1 VLATGTGSGK
11 SLAAWTPILSDLV
24 EAEDSSRI
32 SAIHRRPTALYLAPT
47 KALAAD
53 QLASLMSLLGQD
65 GKPADAQAS
74 ADAEGSPSLVDE
86 RLRRVRATTVDGD
99 TPREAKE
106 WARAGADL
114 ILSNPDFLH
123 YVMLPSHQRWSRFLA
138 SLRLIVID
146 EAHHWRG
153 VTGSRPLPARGRC
166 VLEWLRVAWGRLR
179 LWQPERDPAMEGR
192 PHRGLPAG
200 IPGHAETAAHLKA
213 ARLKT
218 AHLTEAAAPPKAD
231 LRAAPEP
238 PFAAGL
244 RRFLTVVLCALAL
257 VTGLG
262 ATTGAWVNSKLMSE
276 RGFSQISSTLAEDS
290 QLASRIADGAVEDLM
305 NSEAMTTFLD
315 GTKQS
320 GLYSILVKP
329 TQDGIRSLLNRS
341 AAELS
346 KTEEY
351 RSLWKEIAEETR
363 RYNLEHQDGP
373 AVIVLTP
380 FYRALDAKVG
390 SIGSFDPDLTKLGP
404 ETLNIDRLKDGNNQ
418 QEQQEWYL
426 HAGINRAAALGKST
440 VPLTI
445 ISVLSLL
452 LATLLTPRHRILV
465 PVVTALLY
473 ALLSWGAAAWFGGQ
487 SPETLG
493 ITSHS
498 TAGTA
503 LITGAWNQLAPSLTG
518 HLQAA
523 ASYGLVLAI
532 LALLLGILIRLIA
545 LGRSPASGA
554 TVITH

>member
-1 VLATGTGSGK
+1 MRSPDQSEDQNNALNTAAASSAAGTGAHNYPADATRVVGTRITRTDGYYTDGHYT
-11 SLAAWTPILSDLV
+11 AD
-24 EAEDSSRI
+24 EDTTLLQ
-32 SAIHRRPTALYLAPT
+32 PTRTLGHGTAPT
-47 KALAAD
+47 KAEL
-53 QLASLMSLLGQD
+53 Q
-65 GKPADAQAS
+65 
-74 ADAEGSPSLVDE
+74 
-86 RLRRVRATTVDGD
+86 
-99 TPREAKE
+99 
-106 WARAGADL
+106 
-114 ILSNPDFLH
+114 
-123 YVMLPSHQRWSRFLA
+123 
-138 SLRLIVID
+138 
-146 EAHHWRG
+146 
-153 VTGSRPLPARGRC
+153 
-166 VLEWLRVAWGRLR
+166 
-179 LWQPERDPAMEGR
+179 
-192 PHRGLPAG
+192 
-200 IPGHAETAAHLKA
+200 
-213 ARLKT
+213 
-218 AHLTEAAAPPKAD
+218 
-231 LRAAPEP
+231 AAPEP

-262 ATTGAWVNSKLMSE
+262 ATAGAWVNSKLMSE
-276 RGFSQISSTLAEDS
+276 RGFSQISSNLAEDS

-315 GTKQS
+315 GTKES

-346 KTEEY
+346 KTEQY
-351 RSLWKEIAEETR
+351 RSLWKEVAEETR

-404 ETLNIDRLKDGNNQ
+404 ETLNIDRVKDGNSQQDQ

-426 HAGINRAAALGKST
+426 HAGINLGKST

-452 LATLLTPRHRILV
+452 LATLLAPRHRILV

-473 ALLSWGAAAWFGGQ
+473 ALLGWGAAAWFGAQ
-487 SPETLG
+487 SPESLG

-523 ASYGLVLAI
+523 ASYGLVMAI

>member
-1 VLATGTGSGK
+1 MRSPDQSAHQNNALNTAAASSAAGTGAQNYPADATRVVDTRITRTDGYYTGGYYT
-11 SLAAWTPILSDLV
+11 AD
-24 EAEDSSRI
+24 EDTTLLQ
-32 SAIHRRPTALYLAPT
+32 PTRMLGHTATPT
-47 KALAAD
+47 KAEL
-53 QLASLMSLLGQD
+53 Q
-65 GKPADAQAS
+65 
-74 ADAEGSPSLVDE
+74 
-86 RLRRVRATTVDGD
+86 
-99 TPREAKE
+99 
-106 WARAGADL
+106 
-114 ILSNPDFLH
+114 
-123 YVMLPSHQRWSRFLA
+123 
-138 SLRLIVID
+138 
-146 EAHHWRG
+146 
-153 VTGSRPLPARGRC
+153 
-166 VLEWLRVAWGRLR
+166 
-179 LWQPERDPAMEGR
+179 
-192 PHRGLPAG
+192 
-200 IPGHAETAAHLKA
+200 
-213 ARLKT
+213 
-218 AHLTEAAAPPKAD
+218 
-231 LRAAPEP
+231 AAPEP

-257 VTGLG
+257 VTALG
-262 ATTGAWVNSKLMSE
+262 ATTGAWMNSKLMSE
-276 RGFSQISSTLAEDS
+276 RGFSQISSNLAEDS

-315 GTKQS
+315 GTKES

-351 RSLWKEIAEETR
+351 RSLWKEVAEETR

-404 ETLNIDRLKDGNNQ
+404 ETLNIDRVKDGNSQQDQ

-452 LATLLTPRHRILV
+452 LATLLAPRHRILV

-473 ALLSWGAAAWFGGQ
+473 ALLGWGAAAWFGAQ
-487 SPETLG
+487 SPESLG

-523 ASYGLVLAI
+523 ASYGLVMAI

>member
-1 VLATGTGSGK
+1 MRSPDQSEDQNNALNTAAASSAAGTGAQNYPADATRVVDTRITRTDGYYTGGHYT
-11 SLAAWTPILSDLV
+11 AD
-24 EAEDSSRI
+24 EDTTLLQ
-32 SAIHRRPTALYLAPT
+32 PTRTLGHGTAPT
-47 KALAAD
+47 KAEL
-53 QLASLMSLLGQD
+53 Q
-65 GKPADAQAS
+65 
-74 ADAEGSPSLVDE
+74 
-86 RLRRVRATTVDGD
+86 
-99 TPREAKE
+99 
-106 WARAGADL
+106 
-114 ILSNPDFLH
+114 
-123 YVMLPSHQRWSRFLA
+123 
-138 SLRLIVID
+138 
-146 EAHHWRG
+146 
-153 VTGSRPLPARGRC
+153 
-166 VLEWLRVAWGRLR
+166 
-179 LWQPERDPAMEGR
+179 
-192 PHRGLPAG
+192 
-200 IPGHAETAAHLKA
+200 
-213 ARLKT
+213 
-218 AHLTEAAAPPKAD
+218 
-231 LRAAPEP
+231 AAPEP

-262 ATTGAWVNSKLMSE
+262 ATAGAWVNSKLMSE
-276 RGFSQISSTLAEDS
+276 RGFSQISSSLAEDS

-404 ETLNIDRLKDGNNQ
+404 ETLNIDRLKDGNSQQGQ

-452 LATLLTPRHRILV
+452 LATLLAPRHRILV

-473 ALLSWGAAAWFGGQ
+473 ALLGWGAAAWFGAQ

-523 ASYGLVLAI
+523 ASYGLVMAI

-545 LGRSPASGA
+545 LGRSSASGA

>member
-1 VLATGTGSGK
+1 MRSPDQSADQNNALNTAAASSAAGTGAQSYPADATRVVDTRITRTDGHY
-11 SLAAWTPILSDLV
+11 TDGHYTV
-24 EAEDSSRI
+24 DEDTTLLQ
-32 SAIHRRPTALYLAPT
+32 PTRTLGHGTAPT
-47 KALAAD
+47 KAEL
-53 QLASLMSLLGQD
+53 Q
-65 GKPADAQAS
+65 
-74 ADAEGSPSLVDE
+74 
-86 RLRRVRATTVDGD
+86 
-99 TPREAKE
+99 
-106 WARAGADL
+106 
-114 ILSNPDFLH
+114 
-123 YVMLPSHQRWSRFLA
+123 
-138 SLRLIVID
+138 
-146 EAHHWRG
+146 
-153 VTGSRPLPARGRC
+153 
-166 VLEWLRVAWGRLR
+166 
-179 LWQPERDPAMEGR
+179 
-192 PHRGLPAG
+192 
-200 IPGHAETAAHLKA
+200 
-213 ARLKT
+213 
-218 AHLTEAAAPPKAD
+218 
-231 LRAAPEP
+231 AAPEP

-262 ATTGAWVNSKLMSE
+262 AIAGAWVNSKLMSE
-276 RGFSQISSTLAEDS
+276 RGFSQISSNLAEDS

-315 GTKQS
+315 GTKES

-351 RSLWKEIAEETR
+351 RSLWKEVAEETR

-404 ETLNIDRLKDGNNQ
+404 ETLNIDRVKDGNSQ
-418 QEQQEWYL
+418 QDQQEWYL
-426 HAGINRAAALGKST
+426 HSGINRAAALGKST

-452 LATLLTPRHRILV
+452 LAMLLAPRHRILV

-473 ALLSWGAAAWFGGQ
+473 ALLGWGAAAWLGGQ
-487 SPETLG
+487 SPESLG

-503 LITGAWNQLAPSLTG
+503 LITGIWNQLAPSLTG
-518 HLQAA
+518 HLEAA

-532 LALLLGILIRLIA
+532 LALLLGILIRLTA

>member
-1 VLATGTGSGK
+1 MRSPDQSAHQNNALNTAAASSAAGTGAQNYPADATRVVDTRITRTDGYYTGGYYT
-11 SLAAWTPILSDLV
+11 AD
-24 EAEDSSRI
+24 EDTTLLQ
-32 SAIHRRPTALYLAPT
+32 PTRMLGHTATPT
-47 KALAAD
+47 KAEL
-53 QLASLMSLLGQD
+53 Q
-65 GKPADAQAS
+65 
-74 ADAEGSPSLVDE
+74 
-86 RLRRVRATTVDGD
+86 
-99 TPREAKE
+99 
-106 WARAGADL
+106 
-114 ILSNPDFLH
+114 
-123 YVMLPSHQRWSRFLA
+123 
-138 SLRLIVID
+138 
-146 EAHHWRG
+146 
-153 VTGSRPLPARGRC
+153 
-166 VLEWLRVAWGRLR
+166 
-179 LWQPERDPAMEGR
+179 
-192 PHRGLPAG
+192 
-200 IPGHAETAAHLKA
+200 
-213 ARLKT
+213 
-218 AHLTEAAAPPKAD
+218 
-231 LRAAPEP
+231 AAPEP

-257 VTGLG
+257 VTALG
-262 ATTGAWVNSKLMSE
+262 ATTGAWMNSKLMSE
-276 RGFSQISSTLAEDS
+276 RGFSQISSNLAEDS

-404 ETLNIDRLKDGNNQ
+404 ETLNIDRVKDGNSQQDQ

-452 LATLLTPRHRILV
+452 LATLLAPRHRILV

-473 ALLSWGAAAWFGGQ
+473 ALLGWGAAAWFGAQ

-523 ASYGLVLAI
+523 ASYGLVMAI

>member
-1 VLATGTGSGK
+1 MRSPDQSAHQNNALNTAAASSAAGTGAQNYPADATRVVGTRITRTDGYYTDGHYT
-11 SLAAWTPILSDLV
+11 AD
-24 EAEDSSRI
+24 EDTTLLQ
-32 SAIHRRPTALYLAPT
+32 PTRTLGHGTAPT
-47 KALAAD
+47 KAEL
-53 QLASLMSLLGQD
+53 Q
-65 GKPADAQAS
+65 
-74 ADAEGSPSLVDE
+74 
-86 RLRRVRATTVDGD
+86 
-99 TPREAKE
+99 
-106 WARAGADL
+106 
-114 ILSNPDFLH
+114 
-123 YVMLPSHQRWSRFLA
+123 
-138 SLRLIVID
+138 
-146 EAHHWRG
+146 
-153 VTGSRPLPARGRC
+153 
-166 VLEWLRVAWGRLR
+166 
-179 LWQPERDPAMEGR
+179 
-192 PHRGLPAG
+192 
-200 IPGHAETAAHLKA
+200 
-213 ARLKT
+213 
-218 AHLTEAAAPPKAD
+218 
-231 LRAAPEP
+231 AAPEP

-262 ATTGAWVNSKLMSE
+262 ATAGAWVNSKLMSE
-276 RGFSQISSTLAEDS
+276 RGFSQISSNLAEDS

-305 NSEAMTTFLD
+305 KSEAMTTFLD

-329 TQDGIRSLLNRS
+329 TQDGIRSMLNRS

-404 ETLNIDRLKDGNNQ
+404 ETLNIDRVKDGNSQQGQ
-418 QEQQEWYL
+418 QEQQEWFL

-440 VPLTI
+440 MPLTI

-452 LATLLTPRHRILV
+452 LATLLAPRHRILV
-465 PVVTALLY
+465 PVFTALLY
-473 ALLSWGAAAWFGGQ
+473 ALLGWGAAAWFGGQ
-487 SPETLG
+487 TPESLG

-503 LITGAWNQLAPSLTG
+503 LITGVWNQLAPSLTG

-523 ASYGLVLAI
+523 ASYGLVMAI
-532 LALLLGILIRLIA
+532 LALLIGILIRLIA
-545 LGRSPASGA
+545 LGRSSASGA

>member
-1 VLATGTGSGK
+1 MRSPDQSAHQNNAPNTAAASSAAGTGAQNYPADATRVVDTRITRTDGYHV
-11 SLAAWTPILSDLV
+11 AD
-24 EAEDSSRI
+24 EDTTLLQ
-32 SAIHRRPTALYLAPT
+32 PTRTLGHATAPT
-47 KALAAD
+47 KAEL
-53 QLASLMSLLGQD
+53 Q
-65 GKPADAQAS
+65 
-74 ADAEGSPSLVDE
+74 
-86 RLRRVRATTVDGD
+86 
-99 TPREAKE
+99 
-106 WARAGADL
+106 
-114 ILSNPDFLH
+114 
-123 YVMLPSHQRWSRFLA
+123 
-138 SLRLIVID
+138 
-146 EAHHWRG
+146 
-153 VTGSRPLPARGRC
+153 
-166 VLEWLRVAWGRLR
+166 
-179 LWQPERDPAMEGR
+179 
-192 PHRGLPAG
+192 
-200 IPGHAETAAHLKA
+200 
-213 ARLKT
+213 
-218 AHLTEAAAPPKAD
+218 
-231 LRAAPEP
+231 AAPEP

-244 RRFLTVVLCALAL
+244 RRFLTLVLCALAL

-262 ATTGAWVNSKLMSE
+262 ATAGAWVNSKLMSE
-276 RGFSQISSTLAEDS
+276 RGFSQISSNLAEDS

-305 NSEAMTTFLD
+305 KSEAMTTFLD
-315 GTKQS
+315 GTKES

-329 TQDGIRSLLNRS
+329 TQDGIRSMLNRS

-404 ETLNIDRLKDGNNQ
+404 ETLNIDRVKDGSSQ
-418 QEQQEWYL
+418 DQQEWFL

-440 VPLTI
+440 MPLTI

-452 LATLLTPRHRILV
+452 LATLLAPKHRILV

-473 ALLSWGAAAWFGGQ
+473 ALLGWGTAAWLGGQ
-487 SPETLG
+487 TPESLG

-498 TAGTA
+498 TAGMA
-503 LITGAWNQLAPSLTG
+503 LITGVWNQLAPSLTG

-523 ASYGLVLAI
+523 ASYGLVMAI

-545 LGRSPASGA
+545 LGRSSASGA

>member
-1 VLATGTGSGK
+1 MRSPDQSADQNNALNAAAASSAAGIGAHNYPADATRVVDTRITRTDGYYTDGHYTADEDTTLLQPTRTLGHGT
-11 SLAAWTPILSDLV
+11 
-24 EAEDSSRI
+24 
-32 SAIHRRPTALYLAPT
+32 APT
-47 KALAAD
+47 KAEL
-53 QLASLMSLLGQD
+53 Q
-65 GKPADAQAS
+65 
-74 ADAEGSPSLVDE
+74 
-86 RLRRVRATTVDGD
+86 
-99 TPREAKE
+99 
-106 WARAGADL
+106 
-114 ILSNPDFLH
+114 
-123 YVMLPSHQRWSRFLA
+123 
-138 SLRLIVID
+138 
-146 EAHHWRG
+146 
-153 VTGSRPLPARGRC
+153 
-166 VLEWLRVAWGRLR
+166 
-179 LWQPERDPAMEGR
+179 
-192 PHRGLPAG
+192 
-200 IPGHAETAAHLKA
+200 
-213 ARLKT
+213 
-218 AHLTEAAAPPKAD
+218 
-231 LRAAPEP
+231 AAPEP

-276 RGFSQISSTLAEDS
+276 RGFSQISSNLAEDS

-315 GTKQS
+315 GTKES

-351 RSLWKEIAEETR
+351 RSLWKEVAEETR

-404 ETLNIDRLKDGNNQ
+404 ETLNIDRVKDGNS
-418 QEQQEWYL
+418 QQEWYL
-426 HAGINRAAALGKST
+426 HSGINRAAALGKST

-445 ISVLSLL
+445 ISALSLL
-452 LATLLTPRHRILV
+452 LAMLLAPRHRILV

-473 ALLSWGAAAWFGGQ
+473 ALLGWGAAAWLGGQ
-487 SPETLG
+487 SPESLG

-503 LITGAWNQLAPSLTG
+503 LITGVWNQLAPSLTG
-518 HLQAA
+518 HLEAA

-532 LALLLGILIRLIA
+532 LALLLGILIRLTA

>member
-1 VLATGTGSGK
+1 MRSPDQSADQNNALNTAAASSAAGTGAHNYPADATRVVDTRITRTDGHYTDGYHTADEDTT
-11 SLAAWTPILSDLV
+11 LLQPTRTLDHAA
-24 EAEDSSRI
+24 
-32 SAIHRRPTALYLAPT
+32 APT
-47 KALAAD
+47 KAEL
-53 QLASLMSLLGQD
+53 Q
-65 GKPADAQAS
+65 
-74 ADAEGSPSLVDE
+74 
-86 RLRRVRATTVDGD
+86 
-99 TPREAKE
+99 
-106 WARAGADL
+106 
-114 ILSNPDFLH
+114 
-123 YVMLPSHQRWSRFLA
+123 
-138 SLRLIVID
+138 
-146 EAHHWRG
+146 
-153 VTGSRPLPARGRC
+153 
-166 VLEWLRVAWGRLR
+166 
-179 LWQPERDPAMEGR
+179 
-192 PHRGLPAG
+192 
-200 IPGHAETAAHLKA
+200 
-213 ARLKT
+213 
-218 AHLTEAAAPPKAD
+218 
-231 LRAAPEP
+231 AAPEP

-276 RGFSQISSTLAEDS
+276 RGFSQISSNLAEDS

-315 GTKQS
+315 GTKES

-351 RSLWKEIAEETR
+351 RSLWKEVAEETR

-404 ETLNIDRLKDGNNQ
+404 ETLNIDRVKDSNNQ
-418 QEQQEWYL
+418 QGQQGQQNQQEWYL

-452 LATLLTPRHRILV
+452 LATLLAPRHRILV

-473 ALLSWGAAAWFGGQ
+473 ALLGWGAAAWLGGQ
-487 SPETLG
+487 SPESLG

-503 LITGAWNQLAPSLTG
+503 LITGVWNQLAPSLTG
-518 HLQAA
+518 HLEAA

-532 LALLLGILIRLIA
+532 LALLLGILIRLTA

>member
-1 VLATGTGSGK
+1 MRSPDQSEDQNNALNTAAASSAAGTGAHNYPADATRVVGTRITRTDGYYTDGHYT
-11 SLAAWTPILSDLV
+11 AD
-24 EAEDSSRI
+24 EDTTLLQ
-32 SAIHRRPTALYLAPT
+32 PTRTLGHGTAPT
-47 KALAAD
+47 KAEL
-53 QLASLMSLLGQD
+53 Q
-65 GKPADAQAS
+65 
-74 ADAEGSPSLVDE
+74 
-86 RLRRVRATTVDGD
+86 
-99 TPREAKE
+99 
-106 WARAGADL
+106 
-114 ILSNPDFLH
+114 
-123 YVMLPSHQRWSRFLA
+123 
-138 SLRLIVID
+138 
-146 EAHHWRG
+146 
-153 VTGSRPLPARGRC
+153 
-166 VLEWLRVAWGRLR
+166 
-179 LWQPERDPAMEGR
+179 
-192 PHRGLPAG
+192 
-200 IPGHAETAAHLKA
+200 
-213 ARLKT
+213 
-218 AHLTEAAAPPKAD
+218 
-231 LRAAPEP
+231 AAPEP

-262 ATTGAWVNSKLMSE
+262 ATAGAWVNSKLMSE
-276 RGFSQISSTLAEDS
+276 RGFSQISSNLAEDS

-315 GTKQS
+315 GTKES

-351 RSLWKEIAEETR
+351 RSLWKEVAEETR

-404 ETLNIDRLKDGNNQ
+404 ETLNIDRVKDGNSQQDQ

-452 LATLLTPRHRILV
+452 LATLLAPRHRILV

-473 ALLSWGAAAWFGGQ
+473 ALLGWGAAAWFGAQ
-487 SPETLG
+487 SPESLG

-523 ASYGLVLAI
+523 ASYGLVMAI

>member
-1 VLATGTGSGK
+1 MRSPDQSEDQNNALNTAAASSAAGTGAHNYPADATRVVGTRITRTDGYYTDGHYT
-11 SLAAWTPILSDLV
+11 AD
-24 EAEDSSRI
+24 EDTTLLQ
-32 SAIHRRPTALYLAPT
+32 PTRTLGHGTAPT
-47 KALAAD
+47 KAEL
-53 QLASLMSLLGQD
+53 Q
-65 GKPADAQAS
+65 
-74 ADAEGSPSLVDE
+74 
-86 RLRRVRATTVDGD
+86 
-99 TPREAKE
+99 
-106 WARAGADL
+106 
-114 ILSNPDFLH
+114 
-123 YVMLPSHQRWSRFLA
+123 
-138 SLRLIVID
+138 
-146 EAHHWRG
+146 
-153 VTGSRPLPARGRC
+153 
-166 VLEWLRVAWGRLR
+166 
-179 LWQPERDPAMEGR
+179 
-192 PHRGLPAG
+192 
-200 IPGHAETAAHLKA
+200 
-213 ARLKT
+213 
-218 AHLTEAAAPPKAD
+218 
-231 LRAAPEP
+231 AAPEP

-262 ATTGAWVNSKLMSE
+262 ATAGAWVNSKLMSE
-276 RGFSQISSTLAEDS
+276 RGFSQISSNLAEDS

-315 GTKQS
+315 GTKES

-351 RSLWKEIAEETR
+351 RSLWKEVAEETR

-404 ETLNIDRLKDGNNQ
+404 ETLNIDRVKDGNSQQDQ

-452 LATLLTPRHRILV
+452 LATLLAPRHRILV

-473 ALLSWGAAAWFGGQ
+473 ALLGWGAAAWFGAQ
-487 SPETLG
+487 SPESLG

-532 LALLLGILIRLIA
+532 LALLLGILIRLTA

>member
-1 VLATGTGSGK
+1 MNTRITRTDGYHTADEDTTLLQPTRTLGHAGS
-11 SLAAWTPILSDLV
+11 
-24 EAEDSSRI
+24 
-32 SAIHRRPTALYLAPT
+32 PT
-47 KALAAD
+47 KAEL
-53 QLASLMSLLGQD
+53 Q
-65 GKPADAQAS
+65 
-74 ADAEGSPSLVDE
+74 
-86 RLRRVRATTVDGD
+86 
-99 TPREAKE
+99 
-106 WARAGADL
+106 
-114 ILSNPDFLH
+114 
-123 YVMLPSHQRWSRFLA
+123 
-138 SLRLIVID
+138 
-146 EAHHWRG
+146 
-153 VTGSRPLPARGRC
+153 
-166 VLEWLRVAWGRLR
+166 
-179 LWQPERDPAMEGR
+179 
-192 PHRGLPAG
+192 
-200 IPGHAETAAHLKA
+200 
-213 ARLKT
+213 
-218 AHLTEAAAPPKAD
+218 
-231 LRAAPEP
+231 AAPEP

-262 ATTGAWVNSKLMSE
+262 ATAGAWVNSKLMSE
-276 RGFSQISSTLAEDS
+276 RGFSQISSNLAEDS

-305 NSEAMTTFLD
+305 KSEAMTTFLD
-315 GTKQS
+315 GTKES

-329 TQDGIRSLLNRS
+329 TQDGIRSMLNRS

-404 ETLNIDRLKDGNNQ
+404 ETLNIDRVKDGNSQQGQ
-418 QEQQEWYL
+418 QEQQEWFL

-440 VPLTI
+440 MPLTI
-445 ISVLSLL
+445 IAVLSLL
-452 LATLLTPRHRILV
+452 LATLLAPRHRILV

-473 ALLSWGAAAWFGGQ
+473 ALLCWGAAAWFGGQ
-487 SPETLG
+487 TPESLG

-503 LITGAWNQLAPSLTG
+503 LITGVWNQLAPSLTG

>member
-1 VLATGTGSGK
+1 MRSPDQSADQNN
-11 SLAAWTPILSDLV
+11 SLNTAA
-24 EAEDSSRI
+24 DSSAAGLGAQNYPADATRVVDTRI
-32 SAIHRRPTALYLAPT
+32 TRTDGSHTGGYYTADEDTTLLQPTRTLGHGTAPT
-47 KALAAD
+47 KAEL
-53 QLASLMSLLGQD
+53 Q
-65 GKPADAQAS
+65 
-74 ADAEGSPSLVDE
+74 
-86 RLRRVRATTVDGD
+86 
-99 TPREAKE
+99 
-106 WARAGADL
+106 
-114 ILSNPDFLH
+114 
-123 YVMLPSHQRWSRFLA
+123 
-138 SLRLIVID
+138 
-146 EAHHWRG
+146 
-153 VTGSRPLPARGRC
+153 
-166 VLEWLRVAWGRLR
+166 
-179 LWQPERDPAMEGR
+179 
-192 PHRGLPAG
+192 
-200 IPGHAETAAHLKA
+200 
-213 ARLKT
+213 
-218 AHLTEAAAPPKAD
+218 
-231 LRAAPEP
+231 AAPEP

-262 ATTGAWVNSKLMSE
+262 ATAGAWVNSKLMSE

-351 RSLWKEIAEETR
+351 RSLWKEVAEETR

-404 ETLNIDRLKDGNNQ
+404 ETLNIDRVKDGNNQ
-418 QEQQEWYL
+418 QEWFL

-452 LATLLTPRHRILV
+452 LATLLAPRHRILV

-473 ALLSWGAAAWFGGQ
+473 ALLSWGAASWFGGQ
-487 SPETLG
+487 SPESLG

-503 LITGAWNQLAPSLTG
+503 LIAGVWNQLAPSLTG

-523 ASYGLVLAI
+523 ASYGVVMAI

-545 LGRSPASGA
+545 LGRNPASDA

>member
-1 VLATGTGSGK
+1 MRSPDQSAHQNNAPNTAAASSAAGTGAQNYPADATRVVDTRITRTDGYYTGGHYT
-11 SLAAWTPILSDLV
+11 AD
-24 EAEDSSRI
+24 EDTTLLQ
-32 SAIHRRPTALYLAPT
+32 PTRTLGHATAPT
-47 KALAAD
+47 KAEL
-53 QLASLMSLLGQD
+53 Q
-65 GKPADAQAS
+65 
-74 ADAEGSPSLVDE
+74 
-86 RLRRVRATTVDGD
+86 
-99 TPREAKE
+99 
-106 WARAGADL
+106 
-114 ILSNPDFLH
+114 
-123 YVMLPSHQRWSRFLA
+123 
-138 SLRLIVID
+138 
-146 EAHHWRG
+146 
-153 VTGSRPLPARGRC
+153 
-166 VLEWLRVAWGRLR
+166 
-179 LWQPERDPAMEGR
+179 
-192 PHRGLPAG
+192 
-200 IPGHAETAAHLKA
+200 
-213 ARLKT
+213 
-218 AHLTEAAAPPKAD
+218 
-231 LRAAPEP
+231 AAPEP

-244 RRFLTVVLCALAL
+244 RRFLTLVLCALAL

-262 ATTGAWVNSKLMSE
+262 ATAGAWVNSKLMSE
-276 RGFSQISSTLAEDS
+276 RGFSQISSNLAEDS

-305 NSEAMTTFLD
+305 KSEAMTTFLD
-315 GTKQS
+315 GTKES

-329 TQDGIRSLLNRS
+329 TQDGIRSMLNRS

-418 QEQQEWYL
+418 QGQQEQQEWYL

-452 LATLLTPRHRILV
+452 LATLLAPRHRILV

-473 ALLSWGAAAWFGGQ
+473 ALLGWGAAAWFGAQ

-523 ASYGLVLAI
+523 ASYGLVMAI

-545 LGRSPASGA
+545 LGRSSASGA

>member
-1 VLATGTGSGK
+1 MRSPDQSAHQNNAPNTAAASSAAGTGAQNYPADATRVVDTRITRTDGYYTGGYYT
-11 SLAAWTPILSDLV
+11 AD
-24 EAEDSSRI
+24 EDTTLLQ
-32 SAIHRRPTALYLAPT
+32 PTRMLGHTATPT
-47 KALAAD
+47 KAEL
-53 QLASLMSLLGQD
+53 Q
-65 GKPADAQAS
+65 
-74 ADAEGSPSLVDE
+74 
-86 RLRRVRATTVDGD
+86 
-99 TPREAKE
+99 
-106 WARAGADL
+106 
-114 ILSNPDFLH
+114 
-123 YVMLPSHQRWSRFLA
+123 
-138 SLRLIVID
+138 
-146 EAHHWRG
+146 
-153 VTGSRPLPARGRC
+153 
-166 VLEWLRVAWGRLR
+166 
-179 LWQPERDPAMEGR
+179 
-192 PHRGLPAG
+192 
-200 IPGHAETAAHLKA
+200 
-213 ARLKT
+213 
-218 AHLTEAAAPPKAD
+218 
-231 LRAAPEP
+231 AAPEP

-262 ATTGAWVNSKLMSE
+262 ATAGAWVNSKLMSE

-404 ETLNIDRLKDGNNQ
+404 ETLNIDRVKDGNSQQGQ
-418 QEQQEWYL
+418 QEQQEWFL

-440 VPLTI
+440 MPLTI
-445 ISVLSLL
+445 IAALSLL
-452 LATLLTPRHRILV
+452 LATLLAPRHRILV

-473 ALLSWGAAAWFGGQ
+473 ALLGWGAAAWFGGQ

>member
-1 VLATGTGSGK
+1 MRSPNQSAHQNNALNTAADSSAAGTGAHNYPADGTRVVDTRITRTDGHYT
-11 SLAAWTPILSDLV
+11 AD
-24 EAEDSSRI
+24 EDTTLLQ
-32 SAIHRRPTALYLAPT
+32 PTRTLGHGTAPT
-47 KALAAD
+47 KAEL
-53 QLASLMSLLGQD
+53 Q
-65 GKPADAQAS
+65 
-74 ADAEGSPSLVDE
+74 
-86 RLRRVRATTVDGD
+86 
-99 TPREAKE
+99 
-106 WARAGADL
+106 
-114 ILSNPDFLH
+114 
-123 YVMLPSHQRWSRFLA
+123 
-138 SLRLIVID
+138 
-146 EAHHWRG
+146 
-153 VTGSRPLPARGRC
+153 
-166 VLEWLRVAWGRLR
+166 
-179 LWQPERDPAMEGR
+179 
-192 PHRGLPAG
+192 
-200 IPGHAETAAHLKA
+200 
-213 ARLKT
+213 
-218 AHLTEAAAPPKAD
+218 
-231 LRAAPEP
+231 AAPEP

-262 ATTGAWVNSKLMSE
+262 ATAGAWVNSKLMSE
-276 RGFSQISSTLAEDS
+276 RGFSQISSNLAEDS

-315 GTKQS
+315 GTKES

-351 RSLWKEIAEETR
+351 RSLWKEVAEETR

-404 ETLNIDRLKDGNNQ
+404 ETLNIDRVKDSNNQ
-418 QEQQEWYL
+418 QGQQGQQNQQEWYL
-426 HAGINRAAALGKST
+426 HASINRAAALGKST

-452 LATLLTPRHRILV
+452 LATLLAPRHRILV

-473 ALLSWGAAAWFGGQ
+473 ALLGWGAAAWLGGQ
-487 SPETLG
+487 SPESLG

-503 LITGAWNQLAPSLTG
+503 LITGVWNQLAPSLTG
-518 HLQAA
+518 HLEAA

-532 LALLLGILIRLIA
+532 LALLLGILIRLTA

>member
-1 VLATGTGSGK
+1 MRSPDQSAHQNNALNTAAASSAAGTGAQNYPADATRVVDTRITRTDGYYTDGHYT
-11 SLAAWTPILSDLV
+11 AD
-24 EAEDSSRI
+24 EDTTLLQ
-32 SAIHRRPTALYLAPT
+32 PTRTLGHGTAPT
-47 KALAAD
+47 KAEL
-53 QLASLMSLLGQD
+53 Q
-65 GKPADAQAS
+65 
-74 ADAEGSPSLVDE
+74 
-86 RLRRVRATTVDGD
+86 
-99 TPREAKE
+99 
-106 WARAGADL
+106 
-114 ILSNPDFLH
+114 
-123 YVMLPSHQRWSRFLA
+123 
-138 SLRLIVID
+138 
-146 EAHHWRG
+146 
-153 VTGSRPLPARGRC
+153 
-166 VLEWLRVAWGRLR
+166 
-179 LWQPERDPAMEGR
+179 
-192 PHRGLPAG
+192 
-200 IPGHAETAAHLKA
+200 
-213 ARLKT
+213 
-218 AHLTEAAAPPKAD
+218 
-231 LRAAPEP
+231 AAPEP

-262 ATTGAWVNSKLMSE
+262 ATAGAWVNSKLMSE
-276 RGFSQISSTLAEDS
+276 RGFSQISSNLAEDS

-315 GTKQS
+315 GTKES

-418 QEQQEWYL
+418 QGQQEQQEWYL

-452 LATLLTPRHRILV
+452 LATLLAPRHRILV
-465 PVVTALLY
+465 PVFTALLY
-473 ALLSWGAAAWFGGQ
+473 ALLGWGAAAWFGGQ
-487 SPETLG
+487 TPESLG

-503 LITGAWNQLAPSLTG
+503 LITGVWNQLAPSLTG

-532 LALLLGILIRLIA
+532 LALLIGILIRLIA
-545 LGRSPASGA
+545 LGRSSASGA

>member
-1 VLATGTGSGK
+1 MRSPDQSEDQNNALNTAAASSAAGTGAHNYPADATRVVGTRITRTDGYYTDGHYT
-11 SLAAWTPILSDLV
+11 AD
-24 EAEDSSRI
+24 EDTTLLQ
-32 SAIHRRPTALYLAPT
+32 PTRTLGHGTAPT
-47 KALAAD
+47 KAEL
-53 QLASLMSLLGQD
+53 Q
-65 GKPADAQAS
+65 
-74 ADAEGSPSLVDE
+74 
-86 RLRRVRATTVDGD
+86 
-99 TPREAKE
+99 
-106 WARAGADL
+106 
-114 ILSNPDFLH
+114 
-123 YVMLPSHQRWSRFLA
+123 
-138 SLRLIVID
+138 
-146 EAHHWRG
+146 
-153 VTGSRPLPARGRC
+153 
-166 VLEWLRVAWGRLR
+166 
-179 LWQPERDPAMEGR
+179 
-192 PHRGLPAG
+192 
-200 IPGHAETAAHLKA
+200 
-213 ARLKT
+213 
-218 AHLTEAAAPPKAD
+218 
-231 LRAAPEP
+231 AAPEP

-262 ATTGAWVNSKLMSE
+262 ATAGAWVNSKLMSE
-276 RGFSQISSTLAEDS
+276 RGFSQISSNLAEDS

-315 GTKQS
+315 GTKES

-351 RSLWKEIAEETR
+351 RSLWKEVAEETR

-418 QEQQEWYL
+418 QGQQEQQEWYL

-452 LATLLTPRHRILV
+452 LATLLAPRHRILV

-473 ALLSWGAAAWFGGQ
+473 ALLGWGAAAWFGAQ
-487 SPETLG
+487 SPESLG

-523 ASYGLVLAI
+523 ASYGLVMAI

>member
-1 VLATGTGSGK
+1 MRSPDQSEDQNNALNTAAASSAAGTGAHNYPADATRVVGTRITRTDGYYTDGHYT
-11 SLAAWTPILSDLV
+11 AD
-24 EAEDSSRI
+24 EDTTLLQ
-32 SAIHRRPTALYLAPT
+32 PTRTLGHGTAPT
-47 KALAAD
+47 KAEL
-53 QLASLMSLLGQD
+53 Q
-65 GKPADAQAS
+65 
-74 ADAEGSPSLVDE
+74 
-86 RLRRVRATTVDGD
+86 
-99 TPREAKE
+99 
-106 WARAGADL
+106 
-114 ILSNPDFLH
+114 
-123 YVMLPSHQRWSRFLA
+123 
-138 SLRLIVID
+138 
-146 EAHHWRG
+146 
-153 VTGSRPLPARGRC
+153 
-166 VLEWLRVAWGRLR
+166 
-179 LWQPERDPAMEGR
+179 
-192 PHRGLPAG
+192 
-200 IPGHAETAAHLKA
+200 
-213 ARLKT
+213 
-218 AHLTEAAAPPKAD
+218 
-231 LRAAPEP
+231 AAPEP

-262 ATTGAWVNSKLMSE
+262 ATAGAWVNSKLMSE
-276 RGFSQISSTLAEDS
+276 RGFSQISSNLAEDS

-315 GTKQS
+315 GTKES

-351 RSLWKEIAEETR
+351 RSLWKEVAEETR

-373 AVIVLTP
+373 DVIVLTP

-404 ETLNIDRLKDGNNQ
+404 ETLNIDRVKDGNSQQDQ

-452 LATLLTPRHRILV
+452 LATLLAPRHRILV

-473 ALLSWGAAAWFGGQ
+473 ALLGWGAAAWFGAQ
-487 SPETLG
+487 SPESLG

-523 ASYGLVLAI
+523 ASYGLVMAI

>member
-1 VLATGTGSGK
+1 MRSPDQSEDQNNALNTAAASSAAGTGAHNYPADATRVVGTRITRTDGYYTDGHYT
-11 SLAAWTPILSDLV
+11 AD
-24 EAEDSSRI
+24 EDTTLLQ
-32 SAIHRRPTALYLAPT
+32 PTRTLGHGTAPT
-47 KALAAD
+47 KAEL
-53 QLASLMSLLGQD
+53 Q
-65 GKPADAQAS
+65 
-74 ADAEGSPSLVDE
+74 
-86 RLRRVRATTVDGD
+86 
-99 TPREAKE
+99 
-106 WARAGADL
+106 
-114 ILSNPDFLH
+114 
-123 YVMLPSHQRWSRFLA
+123 
-138 SLRLIVID
+138 
-146 EAHHWRG
+146 
-153 VTGSRPLPARGRC
+153 
-166 VLEWLRVAWGRLR
+166 
-179 LWQPERDPAMEGR
+179 
-192 PHRGLPAG
+192 
-200 IPGHAETAAHLKA
+200 
-213 ARLKT
+213 
-218 AHLTEAAAPPKAD
+218 
-231 LRAAPEP
+231 AAPEP

-262 ATTGAWVNSKLMSE
+262 ATAGAWVNSKLMSE
-276 RGFSQISSTLAEDS
+276 RGFSQISSNLAEDS

-315 GTKQS
+315 GTKES

-351 RSLWKEIAEETR
+351 RSLWKEVAEETR

-404 ETLNIDRLKDGNNQ
+404 ETLNIDRVKDGNSQQDQ

-452 LATLLTPRHRILV
+452 LATLLAPRHRILV

-473 ALLSWGAAAWFGGQ
+473 ALLGWGAAAWFGAQ
-487 SPETLG
+487 SPESLG

>member
-1 VLATGTGSGK
+1 MRSPDQSAHQNNALNTAAASSAAGTG
-11 SLAAWTPILSDLV
+11 AQN
-24 EAEDSSRI
+24 
-32 SAIHRRPTALYLAPT
+32 Y
-47 KALAAD
+47 
-53 QLASLMSLLGQD
+53 
-65 GKPADAQAS
+65 PADATRVV
-74 ADAEGSPSLVDE
+74 DTRITRTDGYYTGGSYTVDE
-86 RLRRVRATTVDGD
+86 DTT
-99 TPREAKE
+99 
-106 WARAGADL
+106 L
-114 ILSNPDFLH
+114 L
-123 YVMLPSHQRWSRFLA
+123 
-138 SLRLIVID
+138 
-146 EAHHWRG
+146 
-153 VTGSRPLPARGRC
+153 
-166 VLEWLRVAWGRLR
+166 
-179 LWQPERDPAMEGR
+179 QPTRT
-192 PHRGLPAG
+192 L
-200 IPGHAETAAHLKA
+200 GHAAV
-213 ARLKT
+213 
-218 AHLTEAAAPPKAD
+218 LTNAE
-231 LRAAPEP
+231 LQAAPEP

-262 ATTGAWVNSKLMSE
+262 ATAGAWVNSKLMSE

-404 ETLNIDRLKDGNNQ
+404 ETLNIDRVKDSNNQQGQQEQ

-452 LATLLTPRHRILV
+452 LATLLAPRHRILV

-473 ALLSWGAAAWFGGQ
+473 ALLGWGAAAWFGDQ
-487 SPETLG
+487 TPETLG

-503 LITGAWNQLAPSLTG
+503 LITGVWNQLAPSLTG

-523 ASYGLVLAI
+523 ASYGLVMAI

>member
-1 VLATGTGSGK
+1 MRSPDQSAHQNNALNTAAASSTAGTGAQNYPADATRVVDTRITRTDGYYTGGYYT
-11 SLAAWTPILSDLV
+11 AD
-24 EAEDSSRI
+24 EDTTLLQ
-32 SAIHRRPTALYLAPT
+32 PTRMLGHTATPT
-47 KALAAD
+47 KAEL
-53 QLASLMSLLGQD
+53 Q
-65 GKPADAQAS
+65 
-74 ADAEGSPSLVDE
+74 
-86 RLRRVRATTVDGD
+86 
-99 TPREAKE
+99 
-106 WARAGADL
+106 
-114 ILSNPDFLH
+114 
-123 YVMLPSHQRWSRFLA
+123 
-138 SLRLIVID
+138 
-146 EAHHWRG
+146 
-153 VTGSRPLPARGRC
+153 
-166 VLEWLRVAWGRLR
+166 
-179 LWQPERDPAMEGR
+179 
-192 PHRGLPAG
+192 
-200 IPGHAETAAHLKA
+200 
-213 ARLKT
+213 
-218 AHLTEAAAPPKAD
+218 
-231 LRAAPEP
+231 AAPEP

-257 VTGLG
+257 VTALG

-276 RGFSQISSTLAEDS
+276 RGFSQISSNLAEDS

-404 ETLNIDRLKDGNNQ
+404 ETLNIDRVKDGNSQQGQ
-418 QEQQEWYL
+418 QEQQEWFL

-452 LATLLTPRHRILV
+452 LATLLAPRHRILV

-473 ALLSWGAAAWFGGQ
+473 ALLGWGAAAWFGAQ
-487 SPETLG
+487 SPESLG

-503 LITGAWNQLAPSLTG
+503 LITGVWNQLAPSLTG

-523 ASYGLVLAI
+523 ASYGLVMAI

>member
-1 VLATGTGSGK
+1 MRSPDQSAHQNNALNTAAASSAAGTGAQNYPADATRVVDTRITRTDGYYTGGYYT
-11 SLAAWTPILSDLV
+11 AD
-24 EAEDSSRI
+24 EDTTLLQ
-32 SAIHRRPTALYLAPT
+32 PTRMLGHTATPT
-47 KALAAD
+47 KAEL
-53 QLASLMSLLGQD
+53 Q
-65 GKPADAQAS
+65 
-74 ADAEGSPSLVDE
+74 
-86 RLRRVRATTVDGD
+86 
-99 TPREAKE
+99 
-106 WARAGADL
+106 
-114 ILSNPDFLH
+114 
-123 YVMLPSHQRWSRFLA
+123 
-138 SLRLIVID
+138 
-146 EAHHWRG
+146 
-153 VTGSRPLPARGRC
+153 
-166 VLEWLRVAWGRLR
+166 
-179 LWQPERDPAMEGR
+179 
-192 PHRGLPAG
+192 
-200 IPGHAETAAHLKA
+200 
-213 ARLKT
+213 
-218 AHLTEAAAPPKAD
+218 
-231 LRAAPEP
+231 AAPEP

-262 ATTGAWVNSKLMSE
+262 ATAGAWVNSKLMSE

-329 TQDGIRSLLNRS
+329 TQNGIRSLLNRS

-351 RSLWKEIAEETR
+351 RSLWKEVAEETR

-404 ETLNIDRLKDGNNQ
+404 ETLNIDRVKDGNSQQGQ
-418 QEQQEWYL
+418 QEQQEWFL

-440 VPLTI
+440 MPLTI
-445 ISVLSLL
+445 IAALSLL
-452 LATLLTPRHRILV
+452 LATLLAPRHRILV

-473 ALLSWGAAAWFGGQ
+473 ALLGWGAAAWFGGQ

-545 LGRSPASGA
+545 LGRTTASDA

>member
-1 VLATGTGSGK
+1 MRSPDQSAHQNNALNTAAASSAAGTGAQNYPADATRVVDTRITRTDGYYTGGYYT
-11 SLAAWTPILSDLV
+11 AD
-24 EAEDSSRI
+24 EDTTLLQ
-32 SAIHRRPTALYLAPT
+32 PTRTLGHATAPT
-47 KALAAD
+47 KAEL
-53 QLASLMSLLGQD
+53 Q
-65 GKPADAQAS
+65 
-74 ADAEGSPSLVDE
+74 
-86 RLRRVRATTVDGD
+86 
-99 TPREAKE
+99 
-106 WARAGADL
+106 
-114 ILSNPDFLH
+114 
-123 YVMLPSHQRWSRFLA
+123 
-138 SLRLIVID
+138 
-146 EAHHWRG
+146 
-153 VTGSRPLPARGRC
+153 
-166 VLEWLRVAWGRLR
+166 
-179 LWQPERDPAMEGR
+179 
-192 PHRGLPAG
+192 
-200 IPGHAETAAHLKA
+200 
-213 ARLKT
+213 
-218 AHLTEAAAPPKAD
+218 
-231 LRAAPEP
+231 AAPEP

-276 RGFSQISSTLAEDS
+276 RGFSQISSNLAEDS

-351 RSLWKEIAEETR
+351 RSLWKEVAEETR

-404 ETLNIDRLKDGNNQ
+404 ETLNIDRVKDGNSQ
-418 QEQQEWYL
+418 QGQRHGGFAQRGGTVNAGVQEPL
-426 HAGINRAAALGKST
+426 LLLLLT
-440 VPLTI
+440 V

-452 LATLLTPRHRILV
+452 LATLLAPRHRILV

-473 ALLSWGAAAWFGGQ
+473 ALLGWGAAAWFGAQ
-487 SPETLG
+487 SPESLG

-503 LITGAWNQLAPSLTG
+503 LITGVWNQLAPSLTG

-523 ASYGLVLAI
+523 ASYGLVMAI

>member
-1 VLATGTGSGK
+1 MRSPDQPAHQNNALNT
-11 SLAAWTPILSDLV
+11 AA
-24 EAEDSSRI
+24 ASSVAGI
-32 SAIHRRPTALYLAPT
+32 SAQNYPADATRVVDIRITRTDGYYTGGYYTADEDTTLLQPTRTLGHAAAPT
-47 KALAAD
+47 KAEL
-53 QLASLMSLLGQD
+53 Q
-65 GKPADAQAS
+65 
-74 ADAEGSPSLVDE
+74 
-86 RLRRVRATTVDGD
+86 T
-99 TPREAKE
+99 
-106 WARAGADL
+106 
-114 ILSNPDFLH
+114 
-123 YVMLPSHQRWSRFLA
+123 
-138 SLRLIVID
+138 
-146 EAHHWRG
+146 
-153 VTGSRPLPARGRC
+153 
-166 VLEWLRVAWGRLR
+166 
-179 LWQPERDPAMEGR
+179 
-192 PHRGLPAG
+192 
-200 IPGHAETAAHLKA
+200 
-213 ARLKT
+213 
-218 AHLTEAAAPPKAD
+218 
-231 LRAAPEP
+231 APEP

-262 ATTGAWVNSKLMSE
+262 ATTGAWVNSKLMTE

-373 AVIVLTP
+373 AVIMLTP

-418 QEQQEWYL
+418 QEWYL

-440 VPLTI
+440 VPLSI

-452 LATLLTPRHRILV
+452 LATLLAPRHRILV
-465 PVVTALLY
+465 PVVTALFY
-473 ALLSWGAAAWFGGQ
+473 ALLGWGIAAWFGGQ
-487 SPETLG
+487 SPESLG

-498 TAGTA
+498 TAGMV

-523 ASYGLVLAI
+523 ASYGLVMAI
-532 LALLLGILIRLIA
+532 LVLLLGILIRLIA

>member
-1 VLATGTGSGK
+1 MRSPDQSEDQNNALNTAAASSAAGTGAHNYPADATRVVGTRITRTDGYYTDGHYT
-11 SLAAWTPILSDLV
+11 AD
-24 EAEDSSRI
+24 EDTTLLQ
-32 SAIHRRPTALYLAPT
+32 PTRTLGHGTAPT
-47 KALAAD
+47 KAEL
-53 QLASLMSLLGQD
+53 Q
-65 GKPADAQAS
+65 
-74 ADAEGSPSLVDE
+74 
-86 RLRRVRATTVDGD
+86 
-99 TPREAKE
+99 
-106 WARAGADL
+106 
-114 ILSNPDFLH
+114 
-123 YVMLPSHQRWSRFLA
+123 
-138 SLRLIVID
+138 
-146 EAHHWRG
+146 
-153 VTGSRPLPARGRC
+153 
-166 VLEWLRVAWGRLR
+166 
-179 LWQPERDPAMEGR
+179 
-192 PHRGLPAG
+192 
-200 IPGHAETAAHLKA
+200 
-213 ARLKT
+213 
-218 AHLTEAAAPPKAD
+218 
-231 LRAAPEP
+231 AAPEP

-262 ATTGAWVNSKLMSE
+262 ATAGAWVNSKLMSE
-276 RGFSQISSTLAEDS
+276 RGFSQISSNLAEDS

-315 GTKQS
+315 GTKES

-351 RSLWKEIAEETR
+351 RSLWKEVAEETR

-404 ETLNIDRLKDGNNQ
+404 ETLNIDRVKDGNSQQDQ

-452 LATLLTPRHRILV
+452 LATLLAPRHRILV

-473 ALLSWGAAAWFGGQ
+473 ALLGWGAAAWFGAQ
-487 SPETLG
+487 SPESLG

-523 ASYGLVLAI
+523 ASYGLVMAI

-545 LGRSPASGA
+545 LGRTTASDA

>member
-1 VLATGTGSGK
+1 MRSPDQSAHQNNALNTAAASSAAGTGAQNYPADATRVVDTRITRTDGYYTGGYYT
-11 SLAAWTPILSDLV
+11 AD
-24 EAEDSSRI
+24 EDTTLLQ
-32 SAIHRRPTALYLAPT
+32 PTRMLGHTATPT
-47 KALAAD
+47 KAEL
-53 QLASLMSLLGQD
+53 Q
-65 GKPADAQAS
+65 
-74 ADAEGSPSLVDE
+74 
-86 RLRRVRATTVDGD
+86 
-99 TPREAKE
+99 
-106 WARAGADL
+106 
-114 ILSNPDFLH
+114 
-123 YVMLPSHQRWSRFLA
+123 
-138 SLRLIVID
+138 
-146 EAHHWRG
+146 
-153 VTGSRPLPARGRC
+153 
-166 VLEWLRVAWGRLR
+166 
-179 LWQPERDPAMEGR
+179 
-192 PHRGLPAG
+192 
-200 IPGHAETAAHLKA
+200 
-213 ARLKT
+213 
-218 AHLTEAAAPPKAD
+218 
-231 LRAAPEP
+231 AAPEP

-257 VTGLG
+257 VTALG

-276 RGFSQISSTLAEDS
+276 RGFSQISSNLAEDS

-404 ETLNIDRLKDGNNQ
+404 ETLNIDRVKDGNSQQGQ
-418 QEQQEWYL
+418 QEQQEWFL

-440 VPLTI
+440 MPLTI
-445 ISVLSLL
+445 IAALSLL
-452 LATLLTPRHRILV
+452 LATLLAPRHRILV

-473 ALLSWGAAAWFGGQ
+473 ALLGWGAAAWFSGQ
-487 SPETLG
+487 TPETLG

-503 LITGAWNQLAPSLTG
+503 LITGVWNQLAPSLTG

-523 ASYGLVLAI
+523 ASYGLVMAI
-532 LALLLGILIRLIA
+532 LALLLGILIRLTA

>member
-1 VLATGTGSGK
+1 MRSPDQSAHQNNAFNTAAASSAAGTGAQNYPADATRVVDTRITRTDGYYS
-11 SLAAWTPILSDLV
+11 AD
-24 EAEDSSRI
+24 EDTTLLQ
-32 SAIHRRPTALYLAPT
+32 PTRTLGHAGSPT
-47 KALAAD
+47 KAEL
-53 QLASLMSLLGQD
+53 Q
-65 GKPADAQAS
+65 
-74 ADAEGSPSLVDE
+74 
-86 RLRRVRATTVDGD
+86 
-99 TPREAKE
+99 
-106 WARAGADL
+106 
-114 ILSNPDFLH
+114 
-123 YVMLPSHQRWSRFLA
+123 
-138 SLRLIVID
+138 
-146 EAHHWRG
+146 
-153 VTGSRPLPARGRC
+153 
-166 VLEWLRVAWGRLR
+166 
-179 LWQPERDPAMEGR
+179 
-192 PHRGLPAG
+192 
-200 IPGHAETAAHLKA
+200 
-213 ARLKT
+213 
-218 AHLTEAAAPPKAD
+218 
-231 LRAAPEP
+231 AAPEP

-262 ATTGAWVNSKLMSE
+262 ATAGAWVNSKLMSE
-276 RGFSQISSTLAEDS
+276 RGFSQISSNLAEDS

-305 NSEAMTTFLD
+305 KSEAMTTFLD
-315 GTKQS
+315 GTKES

-329 TQDGIRSLLNRS
+329 TQDGIRSMLNRS

-404 ETLNIDRLKDGNNQ
+404 ETLNIDRVKDGNSQQGQ
-418 QEQQEWYL
+418 QEQQEWFL

-440 VPLTI
+440 MPLTI

-452 LATLLTPRHRILV
+452 LATLLAPMHRILV

-473 ALLSWGAAAWFGGQ
+473 ALLGWGTAAWLGGQ
-487 SPETLG
+487 TPEALG

-503 LITGAWNQLAPSLTG
+503 LITGVWNQLAPSLTG
-518 HLQAA
+518 HLKAA

-545 LGRSPASGA
+545 LGRSSASGA

>member
-1 VLATGTGSGK
+1 MRSPDQSAHQNNAPNTAAASSAAGTGAQNYPADTTRVVDTRITRTDGYYTGGYYT
-11 SLAAWTPILSDLV
+11 AD
-24 EAEDSSRI
+24 EDTTLLQ
-32 SAIHRRPTALYLAPT
+32 PTRMLGHTATPT
-47 KALAAD
+47 KAEL
-53 QLASLMSLLGQD
+53 Q
-65 GKPADAQAS
+65 
-74 ADAEGSPSLVDE
+74 
-86 RLRRVRATTVDGD
+86 
-99 TPREAKE
+99 
-106 WARAGADL
+106 
-114 ILSNPDFLH
+114 
-123 YVMLPSHQRWSRFLA
+123 
-138 SLRLIVID
+138 
-146 EAHHWRG
+146 
-153 VTGSRPLPARGRC
+153 
-166 VLEWLRVAWGRLR
+166 
-179 LWQPERDPAMEGR
+179 
-192 PHRGLPAG
+192 
-200 IPGHAETAAHLKA
+200 
-213 ARLKT
+213 
-218 AHLTEAAAPPKAD
+218 
-231 LRAAPEP
+231 AAPEP

-262 ATTGAWVNSKLMSE
+262 ATAGAWVNSKLMSE

-404 ETLNIDRLKDGNNQ
+404 ETLNIDRVKDGNSQQGQ
-418 QEQQEWYL
+418 QEQQEWFL

-440 VPLTI
+440 VPLTV

-452 LATLLTPRHRILV
+452 LATLLAPRHRILV

-473 ALLSWGAAAWFGGQ
+473 ALLGWGAAAWLGGQ
-487 SPETLG
+487 SPESLG

-503 LITGAWNQLAPSLTG
+503 LITGIWNQLAPSLTG
-518 HLQAA
+518 HLEAA

-532 LALLLGILIRLIA
+532 LALLLGILIRLTA

>member
-1 VLATGTGSGK
+1 MRSPDQSEDQNNALNTAAASSAAGTGAQNYPADATRVVGTRITRTDGYYTDGHYT
-11 SLAAWTPILSDLV
+11 AD
-24 EAEDSSRI
+24 EDTTLLQ
-32 SAIHRRPTALYLAPT
+32 PTRTLGHGTAPT
-47 KALAAD
+47 KAEL
-53 QLASLMSLLGQD
+53 Q
-65 GKPADAQAS
+65 
-74 ADAEGSPSLVDE
+74 
-86 RLRRVRATTVDGD
+86 
-99 TPREAKE
+99 
-106 WARAGADL
+106 
-114 ILSNPDFLH
+114 
-123 YVMLPSHQRWSRFLA
+123 
-138 SLRLIVID
+138 
-146 EAHHWRG
+146 
-153 VTGSRPLPARGRC
+153 
-166 VLEWLRVAWGRLR
+166 
-179 LWQPERDPAMEGR
+179 
-192 PHRGLPAG
+192 
-200 IPGHAETAAHLKA
+200 
-213 ARLKT
+213 
-218 AHLTEAAAPPKAD
+218 
-231 LRAAPEP
+231 AAPEP

-276 RGFSQISSTLAEDS
+276 RGFSQISSNLAEDS

-315 GTKQS
+315 GTKES

-418 QEQQEWYL
+418 QGQQEQQEWYL

-440 VPLTI
+440 MPLTI

-452 LATLLTPRHRILV
+452 LATLLAPRHRILV

-473 ALLSWGAAAWFGGQ
+473 ALLGWGAAAWFGAQ
-487 SPETLG
+487 SPESLG

-523 ASYGLVLAI
+523 ASYGLVMAI

>member
-1 VLATGTGSGK
+1 MRSPDQSAHQNNALNTAAASSAAGTGAQNYPADVTRVVDTRITRTDGYHK
-11 SLAAWTPILSDLV
+11 GGYYTAD
-24 EAEDSSRI
+24 EDTTLLQ
-32 SAIHRRPTALYLAPT
+32 PTRTLGHATAPT
-47 KALAAD
+47 KAEL
-53 QLASLMSLLGQD
+53 Q
-65 GKPADAQAS
+65 
-74 ADAEGSPSLVDE
+74 
-86 RLRRVRATTVDGD
+86 
-99 TPREAKE
+99 
-106 WARAGADL
+106 
-114 ILSNPDFLH
+114 
-123 YVMLPSHQRWSRFLA
+123 
-138 SLRLIVID
+138 
-146 EAHHWRG
+146 
-153 VTGSRPLPARGRC
+153 
-166 VLEWLRVAWGRLR
+166 
-179 LWQPERDPAMEGR
+179 
-192 PHRGLPAG
+192 
-200 IPGHAETAAHLKA
+200 
-213 ARLKT
+213 
-218 AHLTEAAAPPKAD
+218 
-231 LRAAPEP
+231 AAPEP

-262 ATTGAWVNSKLMSE
+262 ATAGAWVNSKLMSE
-276 RGFSQISSTLAEDS
+276 RGFSQISSNLAEDS

-315 GTKQS
+315 GTKES

-329 TQDGIRSLLNRS
+329 TQDGIRSMLNRS

-380 FYRALDAKVG
+380 FYRALDAKIG

-404 ETLNIDRLKDGNNQ
+404 ETLNIDRVKDGSSQQGQ
-418 QEQQEWYL
+418 QEQQEWFL

-440 VPLTI
+440 MPLTI

-452 LATLLTPRHRILV
+452 LATLLAPRHRILV

-473 ALLSWGAAAWFGGQ
+473 ALLGWGVAAWLGGQ
-487 SPETLG
+487 SPESLG

-498 TAGTA
+498 TAGMA
-503 LITGAWNQLAPSLTG
+503 LITGVWNQLAPSLTG

-523 ASYGLVLAI
+523 ASYGLVIAI
-532 LALLLGILIRLIA
+532 LALLIGILIRLIA
-545 LGRSPASGA
+545 LGRSSASGA

>member
-1 VLATGTGSGK
+1 MRSPDQSEDQNNALNTAAASSAAGIGAHNYPADATRVVDTRITRTDGYYTGGNYTADEDTTLLQPTRTLGHGT
-11 SLAAWTPILSDLV
+11 
-24 EAEDSSRI
+24 
-32 SAIHRRPTALYLAPT
+32 APT
-47 KALAAD
+47 KAEL
-53 QLASLMSLLGQD
+53 Q
-65 GKPADAQAS
+65 
-74 ADAEGSPSLVDE
+74 
-86 RLRRVRATTVDGD
+86 
-99 TPREAKE
+99 
-106 WARAGADL
+106 
-114 ILSNPDFLH
+114 
-123 YVMLPSHQRWSRFLA
+123 
-138 SLRLIVID
+138 
-146 EAHHWRG
+146 
-153 VTGSRPLPARGRC
+153 
-166 VLEWLRVAWGRLR
+166 
-179 LWQPERDPAMEGR
+179 
-192 PHRGLPAG
+192 
-200 IPGHAETAAHLKA
+200 
-213 ARLKT
+213 
-218 AHLTEAAAPPKAD
+218 
-231 LRAAPEP
+231 AAPEP

-262 ATTGAWVNSKLMSE
+262 ATAGAWVNSKLMSE
-276 RGFSQISSTLAEDS
+276 RGFSQISSNLAEDS

-315 GTKQS
+315 GTKES

-390 SIGSFDPDLTKLGP
+390 SIGSFDPDLTKLGS
-404 ETLNIDRLKDGNNQ
+404 ETLNIDRVKDGNSQQGQ
-418 QEQQEWYL
+418 QEQQEWFL

-440 VPLTI
+440 MPLTI

-452 LATLLTPRHRILV
+452 LATLLAPRHRILV

-473 ALLSWGAAAWFGGQ
+473 ALLCWGAASWFGGR
-487 SPETLG
+487 SPESLG

-503 LITGAWNQLAPSLTG
+503 LITGIWNQLAPSLTE

-523 ASYGLVLAI
+523 ASYGPVLAI
-532 LALLLGILIRLIA
+532 IALLLGILIRLIA
-545 LGRSPASGA
+545 LGRNPASDA
-554 TVITH
+554 TAITH

>member
-1 VLATGTGSGK
+1 MNTRITRTDGYHKGGYYTADEDTTLLQPTRTLGH
-11 SLAAWTPILSDLV
+11 AA
-24 EAEDSSRI
+24 
-32 SAIHRRPTALYLAPT
+32 APT
-47 KALAAD
+47 KAEL
-53 QLASLMSLLGQD
+53 Q
-65 GKPADAQAS
+65 
-74 ADAEGSPSLVDE
+74 
-86 RLRRVRATTVDGD
+86 
-99 TPREAKE
+99 
-106 WARAGADL
+106 
-114 ILSNPDFLH
+114 
-123 YVMLPSHQRWSRFLA
+123 
-138 SLRLIVID
+138 
-146 EAHHWRG
+146 
-153 VTGSRPLPARGRC
+153 
-166 VLEWLRVAWGRLR
+166 
-179 LWQPERDPAMEGR
+179 
-192 PHRGLPAG
+192 
-200 IPGHAETAAHLKA
+200 
-213 ARLKT
+213 
-218 AHLTEAAAPPKAD
+218 
-231 LRAAPEP
+231 AAPEP

-244 RRFLTVVLCALAL
+244 RRFLTLVLCALAL
-257 VTGLG
+257 MTGLG
-262 ATTGAWVNSKLMSE
+262 ATAGAWVNSKLMSE
-276 RGFSQISSTLAEDS
+276 RGFSQISSNLAEDS

-305 NSEAMTTFLD
+305 KSEAMTTFLD

-404 ETLNIDRLKDGNNQ
+404 ETLNIDRVKDGNSQQGQ
-418 QEQQEWYL
+418 QEQQEWFL

-440 VPLTI
+440 MPLTI

-452 LATLLTPRHRILV
+452 LATLLAPRHRILV
-465 PVVTALLY
+465 PVFTALLY
-473 ALLSWGAAAWFGGQ
+473 ALLGWGAAAWFGGQ
-487 SPETLG
+487 TPESLG

-503 LITGAWNQLAPSLTG
+503 LITGVWNQLAPSLTG

-523 ASYGLVLAI
+523 ASYGLVMAI
-532 LALLLGILIRLIA
+532 LALLIGILIRLIA
-545 LGRSPASGA
+545 LGRSSASGA

>member
-1 VLATGTGSGK
+1 MRSPDQPAPQNNALNT
-11 SLAAWTPILSDLV
+11 AA
-24 EAEDSSRI
+24 ASSAAGI
-32 SAIHRRPTALYLAPT
+32 SAQNYPADATRVVDTRITRTDGYYTGGYYTADEDTTLLQPTRTLGHAAAPT
-47 KALAAD
+47 KAEL
-53 QLASLMSLLGQD
+53 Q
-65 GKPADAQAS
+65 
-74 ADAEGSPSLVDE
+74 
-86 RLRRVRATTVDGD
+86 
-99 TPREAKE
+99 
-106 WARAGADL
+106 
-114 ILSNPDFLH
+114 
-123 YVMLPSHQRWSRFLA
+123 
-138 SLRLIVID
+138 
-146 EAHHWRG
+146 
-153 VTGSRPLPARGRC
+153 
-166 VLEWLRVAWGRLR
+166 
-179 LWQPERDPAMEGR
+179 
-192 PHRGLPAG
+192 
-200 IPGHAETAAHLKA
+200 
-213 ARLKT
+213 
-218 AHLTEAAAPPKAD
+218 
-231 LRAAPEP
+231 AAPEP

-262 ATTGAWVNSKLMSE
+262 ATTGAWVNSKLMTE

-363 RYNLEHQDGP
+363 RYNLEYQDGP
-373 AVIVLTP
+373 AVIMLTP

-418 QEQQEWYL
+418 QEWYL

-440 VPLTI
+440 VPLSI

-452 LATLLTPRHRILV
+452 LATLLAPRHRILV
-465 PVVTALLY
+465 PVVTALFY
-473 ALLSWGAAAWFGGQ
+473 ALLGWGIAAWFGGQ
-487 SPETLG
+487 SPESLG

-498 TAGTA
+498 TAGMV

-523 ASYGLVLAI
+523 ASYGLVMAI
-532 LALLLGILIRLIA
+532 LVLLLGILIRLIA

>member
-1 VLATGTGSGK
+1 MRSPDQSAHQNNALNTAAASSAAGTGAQNYPADATRVVDTRITRTDGYYTGGYYT
-11 SLAAWTPILSDLV
+11 AD
-24 EAEDSSRI
+24 EDTTLLQ
-32 SAIHRRPTALYLAPT
+32 PTRMLGHTATPT
-47 KALAAD
+47 KAEL
-53 QLASLMSLLGQD
+53 Q
-65 GKPADAQAS
+65 
-74 ADAEGSPSLVDE
+74 
-86 RLRRVRATTVDGD
+86 
-99 TPREAKE
+99 
-106 WARAGADL
+106 
-114 ILSNPDFLH
+114 
-123 YVMLPSHQRWSRFLA
+123 
-138 SLRLIVID
+138 
-146 EAHHWRG
+146 
-153 VTGSRPLPARGRC
+153 
-166 VLEWLRVAWGRLR
+166 
-179 LWQPERDPAMEGR
+179 
-192 PHRGLPAG
+192 
-200 IPGHAETAAHLKA
+200 
-213 ARLKT
+213 
-218 AHLTEAAAPPKAD
+218 
-231 LRAAPEP
+231 AAPEP

-257 VTGLG
+257 VTALG
-262 ATTGAWVNSKLMSE
+262 ATTGAWMNSKLMSE
-276 RGFSQISSTLAEDS
+276 RGFSQISSNLAEDS

-404 ETLNIDRLKDGNNQ
+404 ETLNIDRLKDGNSQQGQ

-452 LATLLTPRHRILV
+452 LATLLAPRHRILV

-473 ALLSWGAAAWFGGQ
+473 ALLGWGAAAWFGAQ

-523 ASYGLVLAI
+523 ASYGLVMAI

-545 LGRSPASGA
+545 LGRSSASGA